1 MPDSTSTGKSRPP
14 KSPPAKAP
22 NLAGT
27 RGPDPDTPLADVFLT
42 VGILIGSHG
51 LDGEL
56 RMKLVTDDPGQLDD
70 IETVYLGERHLP
82 YAIETVR
89 FHNGVAL
96 IRLAG
101 VADVV
106 TADAMRG
113 LSVRIAGADA
123 RPLEE
128 GEFYLYQVI
137 GIEARDERGD
147 PIGTVTDVLE
157 TGANMVLVVT
167 PPDGAKD
174 ELFPSIPDVVIDLNP
189 GAGYVILRPQTYWD
203 SD

>member
-1 MPDSTSTGKSRPP
+1 M
-14 KSPPAKAP
+14 
-22 NLAGT
+22 
-27 RGPDPDTPLADVFLT
+27 
-42 VGILIGSHG
+42 
-51 LDGEL
+51 
-56 RMKLVTDDPGQLDD
+56 
-70 IETVYLGERHLP
+70 
-82 YAIETVR
+82 R
-89 FHNGVAL
+89 FHRAGAL
-96 IRLAG
+96 IRLPRCQ
-101 VADVV
+101 DIV

-137 GIEARDERGD
+137 GIEARDEAGD

-167 PPDGAKD
+167 PPDGGKD

-189 GAGYVILRPQTYWD
+189 GAGYVILRRQTYWD
-203 SD
+203 SE